1 MIKKVKSSLFAKV
14 FGITIFSLLFT
25 GFLVF
30 AILAL
35 LMPKTYSQQLN
46 NDLDIKV
53 KAFVTELKQSS
64 FADSG
69 KLFDRFIYENNIF
82 SIELYSDKGELLSLP
97 TMQQKEFSQS
107 VEGFDSAQPTLSAAY
122 HFSFLDKAEKY
133 SLVVYG
139 KAEQIHQLQQSFL
152 QIFPIILIIIIIIT
166 FLISLLFTHIIT
178 YPILKVCK
186 IANKMSDMELD
197 WQFEEQNTDELG
209 TLKKSLNILAKNLQK
224 TLTDL
229 QEANVKLA
237 TDIAHEKALEQA
249 QLDFFSAVSHEL
261 KTPITIIKG
270 QTEGMLLN
278 IGDYK
283 NRDKFL
289 FRSLEII
296 NTMENMVQEILT
308 IAYIKSSK
316 ISINKENIA
325 FSDIIIEECKLF
337 EDIIINKDINYI
349 QNISQNLQIQGDKKL
364 IQKVINNLISN
375 AISYSPKNCTITL
388 TALSENENVLFSI
401 ENTGVHIPENKIP
414 KLFDAFYRIEQSR
427 NRQTG
432 GSGLGLYIVKTILD
446 EHNALYGIKNTEKG
460 VLFYI
465 KFILSTY

>member
-1 MIKKVKSSLFAKV
+1 
-14 FGITIFSLLFT
+14 
-25 GFLVF
+25 
-30 AILAL
+30 
-35 LMPKTYSQQLN
+35 MPKTYSQQLN

-53 KAFVTELKQSS
+53 KAFVTELEQSS

-97 TMQQKEFSQS
+97 TMQQEEFSQS
-107 VEGFDSAQPTLSAAY
+107 IEGFDSAQPTLSAAY
-122 HFSFLDKAEKY
+122 HFSFLDKTEKY

-152 QIFPIILIIIIIIT
+152 QIFPIILIIIIIIA
-166 FLISLLFTHIIT
+166 FLISWLFTHIVT
-178 YPILKVCK
+178 YPVLKICK
-186 IANKMSDMELD
+186 IATKMSDMELD

-229 QEANVKLA
+229 QEANAKLA

-283 NRDKFL
+283 KRRKEFFRD
-289 FRSLEII
+289 
-296 NTMENMVQEILT
+296 
-308 IAYIKSSK
+308 
-316 ISINKENIA
+316 
-325 FSDIIIEECKLF
+325 
-337 EDIIINKDINYI
+337 
-349 QNISQNLQIQGDKKL
+349 
-364 IQKVINNLISN
+364 
-375 AISYSPKNCTITL
+375 
-388 TALSENENVLFSI
+388 
-401 ENTGVHIPENKIP
+401 
-414 KLFDAFYRIEQSR
+414 
-427 NRQTG
+427 
-432 GSGLGLYIVKTILD
+432 
-446 EHNALYGIKNTEKG
+446 
-460 VLFYI
+460 
-465 KFILSTY
+465 

>member
-1 MIKKVKSSLFAKV
+1 
-14 FGITIFSLLFT
+14 
-25 GFLVF
+25 
-30 AILAL
+30 
-35 LMPKTYSQQLN
+35 
-46 NDLDIKV
+46 
-53 KAFVTELKQSS
+53 
-64 FADSG
+64 
-69 KLFDRFIYENNIF
+69 
-82 SIELYSDKGELLSLP
+82 
-97 TMQQKEFSQS
+97 MQQKEFSQS

-152 QIFPIILIIIIIIT
+152 QIFPIFLIIIIIIA
-166 FLISLLFTHIIT
+166 FLISLLFTHIVT

-186 IANKMSDMELD
+186 IANKMSNMELD

-224 TLTDL
+224 TLTEL
-229 QEANVKLA
+229 QEENEKLA

-308 IAYIKSSK
+308 IAYIKSS
-316 ISINKENIA
+316 
-325 FSDIIIEECKLF
+325 
-337 EDIIINKDINYI
+337 
-349 QNISQNLQIQGDKKL
+349 
-364 IQKVINNLISN
+364 
-375 AISYSPKNCTITL
+375 
-388 TALSENENVLFSI
+388 
-401 ENTGVHIPENKIP
+401 
-414 KLFDAFYRIEQSR
+414 
-427 NRQTG
+427 
-432 GSGLGLYIVKTILD
+432 
-446 EHNALYGIKNTEKG
+446 
-460 VLFYI
+460 
-465 KFILSTY
+465 